1 MATKEFMEAHWKIQT
16 ANLLDEML
24 NNNDKMAIFSQPVHI
39 LGVLL
44 GLVADRAVQL
54 NDKELNKL
62 MIRLGLYDESN
73 PDSQNYM
80 GSDKL
85 EKYLNS

>member
-1 MATKEFMEAHWKIQT
+1 MSNKEFTEAHWKIQT
-16 ANLLDEML
+16 ANLLNEMV

-44 GLVADRAVQL
+44 GQVADRAGQL

-62 MIRLGLYDESN
+62 MLRLGLYEEANPESK
-73 PDSQNYM
+73 NYM
-80 GSDKL
+80 GGNEL
-85 EKYLNS
+85 EEYLKS